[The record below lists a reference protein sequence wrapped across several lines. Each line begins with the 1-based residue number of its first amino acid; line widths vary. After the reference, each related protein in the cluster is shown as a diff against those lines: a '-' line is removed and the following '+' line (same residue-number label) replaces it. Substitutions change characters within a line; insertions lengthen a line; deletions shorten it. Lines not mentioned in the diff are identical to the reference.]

1 MKDKKLI
8 AFMVVMSV
16 GYGVMSF
23 LVFTGYWG

>member
-8 AFMVVMSV
+8 TTLVVISV